1 MRIKVGLKS
10 NLGKDD
16 LAFLDSLSPTRR
28 EQVLRGVSFTDN
40 EALDNAL
47 DHIID
52 DDSSDGVMQLLR
64 SQELRD
70 KIFTEVAAKG
80 YRAFGTKPVV
90 QKNHK
95 DFGKYPMIADTP
107 INYPPEEQALLEH
120 LSKLHEIDYIETG
133 NTQPIDTNSPLYQ
146 RIVRGTSDITTQSKK
161 GLFAEGGISPERAK
175 HPDLKPLTDEII
187 NEAPARF
194 IYDNLAGNERGEQ
207 PITTVDRKGNRSS
220 LPIEHKEAFK
230 NRPDLGRDLDN
241 RMLGST
247 VKNSILRA
255 EPNTNRQVELLADSA
270 MHGQYDYKEQFGRSP
285 EEAMENWKMAYSKV
299 QPWLTKL

>member
-1 MRIKVGLKS
+1 MRIKVGVKPNLKKS
-10 NLGKDD
+10 ELE
-16 LAFLDSLSPTRR
+16 FLDRLSPTRR
-28 EQVLRGVSFTDN
+28 EQVIRGISLTNN

-47 DHIID
+47 DHLID
-52 DDSSDGVMQLLR
+52 DDPTDGVMKLLR

-70 KIFTEVAAKG
+70 KAFTEVAAKG
-80 YRAFGTKPVV
+80 YRAFGTQPIV

-95 DFGKYPMIADTP
+95 EVGRYPMIADTP

-120 LSKLHEIDYIETG
+120 LSKMHEIDYIETG
-133 NTQPIDTNSPLYQ
+133 DIQPINTSHPLYQ
-146 RIVRGTSDITTQSKK
+146 RIARGTSNITSQSKK

-175 HPDLKPLTDEII
+175 HPDLPELTDEII
-187 NEAPARF
+187 NDAPAKF
-194 IYDNLAGNERGEQ
+194 IYDNLVGNERGEQ

-241 RMLGST
+241 RMVGST

-255 EPNTNRQVELLADSA
+255 EPNASKQVELLADSA
-270 MHGQYDYKEQFGRSP
+270 MHGKYNYKEEFGRSI
-285 EEAMENWKMAYSKV
+285 EEAMKAWKMAYSRV
-299 QPWLTKL
+299 QPWVTKL